1 MYNFCSAHLHSNEH
15 LPASTTERTVFPLQ
29 ILSKV
34 GGEKHSRIFECLG
47 FLTVMYLYHHT
58 FEPGDAQNE
67 SKQVPCREASD
78 GYRFSEL

>member
-15 LPASTTERTVFPLQ
+15 MPASSTERTVFPLQ
-29 ILSKV
+29 I

-47 FLTVMYLYHHT
+47 FLSVVYLHHHM
-58 FEPGDAQNE
+58 FEPGDAANK
-67 SKQVPCREASD
+67 SKSAPCSEASD